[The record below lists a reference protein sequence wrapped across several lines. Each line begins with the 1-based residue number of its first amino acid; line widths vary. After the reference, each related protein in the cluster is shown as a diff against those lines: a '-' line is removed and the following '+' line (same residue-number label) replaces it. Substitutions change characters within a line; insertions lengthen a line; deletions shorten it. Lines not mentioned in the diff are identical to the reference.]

1 LNDADQP
8 LITAMFRN
16 YILTAYR
23 NLLRNKYFSAIN
35 IAGLAIG
42 MAACIVIAQY
52 IVFEK
57 SYDRFHL
64 NYDNIYRLV
73 NVRHYPTHSDESAG
87 SVVALGPAMKEIFPE
102 VEEFVR
108 CYKSERV
115 FSFNDNPVFFS
126 RVFGVDSTFFKI
138 FSFPVV
144 KGSSSNLLSK
154 PNIVVLTQSASRA
167 LFGNEDPM
175 GKTILQGQIPFTV
188 EAVAADPPENSHLKF
203 DVLFSFATDLLD
215 PNYCYTCNNRNT
227 YVLLDAQANP
237 DDLQSKMDQVVRKLH
252 PDPTLRREYRL
263 QPLSAIHLN
272 SHLRQEH
279 EENGNVKSVIALTAV
294 AALILII
301 AWLNYINLT
310 TSMSIKRSGE
320 VGIRKV
326 NGSTRNNLIVQFL
339 TESLFVNVMALVI
352 ALIIVQLVFP
362 AFSAITSINA
372 SFTLLSN
379 PGFWFTMLI
388 VLIIGSLVYGF
399 YPAFVVS
406 AFKPIQALKGKAS
419 LPKSVYSMRLGLV
432 FLQFTFSI
440 VLVAGTI
447 TVYKQITYMKNVDL
461 GMHIDQTLV
470 VPIPNE
476 LRDLASDGFETELSQ
491 HPTIEKITYTSSIP
505 GKESGNVGGGFRI
518 ENVSS
523 ENSLQVYLYY
533 VNKNYFD
540 FLSID
545 FLAGTGL
552 VGDQLYNDKNTELV
566 INDAARKAFGFDT
579 PEEAIGKIIYHD
591 ADIVGRINGVVK
603 DHHNQSLDNP
613 IAPAFFEYTKGK
625 GYYLIKGEPTSTKEN
640 LDLIKNSFIK
650 NYPNYPFQY
659 YFLDEQFNKQY
670 NDHIRFGTVFGLF
683 TMLAIFISCLG
694 LSGLSMYVIKV
705 RTKEI
710 ALRKV
715 LGASVAN
722 LLLMLSKEYV
732 RLTVVAFVVA
742 APISYFLIQK
752 WLQNFFYR
760 IEIAWWMFVIPGVLI
775 LAVALIT
782 VSAQSLKTALSKP
795 ADSLRNE

>member
-1 LNDADQP
+1 MRSHLN
-8 LITAMFRN
+8 TAMLRN
-16 YILTAYR
+16 HIITAYR
-23 NLLRNKYFSAIN
+23 NLIRNKYFSVIN

-42 MAACIVIAQY
+42 MAACILIAQY

-64 NYDNIYRLV
+64 NHDNIYRLV

-87 SVVALGPAMKEIFPE
+87 SVVALGPAVKEMFPE
-102 VEEFVR
+102 VKEFAR

-115 FSFNDNPVFFS
+115 FSFNNNPVFFS
-126 RVFGVDSTFFKI
+126 HVFGVDSTFFNI
-138 FSFPVV
+138 FSFPVL
-144 KGSSSNLLSK
+144 KGSSVNPLSK
-154 PNIVVLTQSASRA
+154 PNTVVLTQSASTA
-167 LFGNEDPM
+167 LFGKEDPI
-175 GKTILQGQIPFTV
+175 GKIILQGQVPYTV
-188 EAVAADPPENSHLKF
+188 EAIAADAPENSHLKF

-215 PNYCYTCNNRNT
+215 PNYCFTCNNRNT
-227 YVLLDAQANP
+227 YILLDAKADP
-237 DDLQSKMDQVVRKLH
+237 DKLQSKMDQVVQKLH
-252 PDPTLRREYRL
+252 PDGTLKREYRL

-279 EENGNVKSVIALTAV
+279 EVNGNAKSVMALTAV
-294 AALILII
+294 AALILFI

-310 TSMSIKRSGE
+310 TSMAINRSGE

-326 NGSTRNNLIVQFL
+326 NGSTRINIIIQFL
-339 TESLFVNVMALVI
+339 TESLLVNTI
-352 ALIIVQLVFP
+352 ALSIAVIIVQLVFP
-362 AFSAITSINA
+362 VFSRITSINS

-379 PGFWFTMLI
+379 PGFWLTMLI
-388 VLIIGSLVYGF
+388 VLIVGSLIYGF

-406 AFKPIQALKGKAS
+406 AFRPIQALKGKAM
-419 LPKSVYSMRLGLV
+419 LPKGVYSMRLGLV

-440 VLVAGTI
+440 ILVAGTI

-476 LRDLASDGFETELSQ
+476 LRDTDSDAFETELKQ
-491 HPTIEKITYTSSIP
+491 HPGIGKITYTSSIP

-518 ENVSS
+518 ENASS
-523 ENSLQVYLYY
+523 EISLQVYSYY

-540 FLSID
+540 FLSIE
-545 FLAGTGL
+545 FLAGSGL
-552 VGDQLYNDKNTELV
+552 VSDQLYNDKNTELV
-566 INDAARKAFGFDT
+566 INDAARKEFGFNSPD
-579 PEEAIGKIIYHD
+579 EAIGKIIYHD
-591 ADIVGRINGVVK
+591 ADVVGRIKGIVK

-613 IAPAFFEYTKGK
+613 IAPAFFQYTKGK
-625 GYYLIKGEPTSTKEN
+625 GYYLVKGAPASTKGN
-640 LDLIKNSFIK
+640 LDVIKKAFIK

-683 TMLAIFISCLG
+683 TVLAIFIACLG
-694 LSGLSMYVIKV
+694 LSGLSMYVIKI
-705 RTKEI
+705 RAKEI

-715 LGASVAN
+715 LGASVTN
-722 LLLMLSKEYV
+722 LLFMLSKEYV
-732 RLTVVAFVVA
+732 RLTVAAFVVA
-742 APISYFLIQK
+742 APISYLLIQK

-760 IEIAWWMFVIPGVLI
+760 IEIAWWMFIIPGMLI
-775 LAVALIT
+775 LIIALFT
-782 VSAQSLKTALSKP
+782 VTAQSLKTALSKP